1 MPDDH
6 VLQPH
11 DSVMGLKTQPKPAR
25 NAMQDAFNAA
35 KEQQNPVTKEKV
47 DTDGKVSS

>member
-6 VLQPH
+6 ILQPNN
-11 DSVMGLKTQPKPAR
+11 SVLGLKVTPQPAR
-25 NAMQDAFNAA
+25 SAMQEAFEAA